1 MQSCFSLMCGF
12 RASLGINRYFKGLY
26 QVSCFLSSLLRFVC
40 GRAGKAEFIP
50 QAWSSSFPWWWHIAS
65 RSRQFILISP
75 SACCRVSTAS
85 ISVHS
90 TEYLL
95 PSSPRTQMTWSQVL
109 PPFLL
114 SSFHYPQLQPL
125 GLPRVAGHG
134 HACLMT
140 VEEGLHH

>member
-1 MQSCFSLMCGF
+1 MESCFSLMCGF

-26 QVSCFLSSLLRFVC
+26 QVFLLSFVC
-40 GRAGKAEFIP
+40 RRARKAEFMP
-50 QAWSSSFPWWWHIAS
+50 QALSSSFPWWWRIAS
-65 RSRQFILISP
+65 SSRQFRLISP

-85 ISVHS
+85 ISVHG

-95 PSSPRTQMTWSQVL
+95 PSSPRTQMTCSQV
-109 PPFLL
+109 PPSPLH
-114 SSFHYPQLQPL
+114 SSFHYPRLQPL

-140 VEEGLHH
+140 PEEGLHH